1 MRLQEIIKIG
11 VATLMLVVT
20 GSVPAADVEVLALLG
35 SKAMIRVDGHKHMLA
50 IGQSTP
56 DGIKLVSA
64 NTEGATLRTDGK
76 EKFYRLGVRVR
87 ARNSVPQKEEFQ
99 IWRDPAGMFRTV
111 GSINGLPVN
120 FLVDTGA
127 SAVAMNAKEAK
138 RLGIDFRVVGEPGA
152 VMTASRME
160 RVYQVKLKSVKV
172 GNIELRNVDAVVL
185 EGAQP
190 TRLLLGMSFLGRLEM
205 QNSGNLM
212 TLRTRK

>member
-1 MRLQEIIKIG
+1 MSETVKILIG
-11 VATLMLVVT
+11 ALILAVVNIV
-20 GSVPAADVEVLALLG
+20 SAADVEVLALLG
-35 SKAMIRVDGHKHMLA
+35 SKAMIRVDGEKHMLA
-50 IGQSTP
+50 LGQSTP
-56 DGIKLVSA
+56 DGVKLVSA
-64 NTEGATLRTDGK
+64 NTEGAMLRIDGQDR
-76 EKFYRLGVRVR
+76 FYRLGARVR

-99 IWRDPAGMFRTV
+99 IWRDQTGMFRTV
-111 GSINGLPVN
+111 GSINGLPVD

-127 SAVAMNAKEAK
+127 SAIAMNAKEAR

-160 RVYQVKLKSVKV
+160 RAYQVKLNSVKV

-205 QNSGNLM
+205 LNNGNMM
-212 TLRTRK
+212 TLRKRK